1 MINKIKRVSV
11 LRKKRMCQCV
21 IGLLTILTCSF
32 SVADDA
38 DELAKQLSLL
48 ETFSGV
54 FEQTLADDKGVILQ
68 ESSGD
73 FFLQR
78 PGYFRW
84 ETKAPF
90 PQLLVSDLQ
99 SIWLY
104 DADLEQVT
112 VREYND
118 KVAATPA
125 ILFSGDVSKINQHYV
140 ISKQGEDSYRLTP
153 NNQHELFTQLTV
165 TFVNEQL
172 SEMSLQ
178 DSLGQTTL
186 FRFLDG
192 VYNQTISPELFDFTP
207 PEGTDIIVGN

>member
-1 MINKIKRVSV
+1 V
-11 LRKKRMCQCV
+11 LIKKRTCHYI
-21 IGLLTILTCSF
+21 IGLLAMAICSL
-32 SVADDA
+32 SMADDA

-54 FEQTLADDKGVILQ
+54 FEQTLADDKGIMLQ

-104 DADLEQVT
+104 DPDLEQVT
-112 VREYND
+112 VREYSD
-118 KVAATPA
+118 KIAATPA
-125 ILFSGDVSKINQHYV
+125 ILFSGDVSKINLHYV
-140 ISKQGEDSYRLTP
+140 ISLQEEGSYRLTP
-153 NNQHELFTQLTV
+153 KNQHELFTQLTV
-165 TFVNEQL
+165 TFTDTQL

-178 DSLGQTTL
+178 DSLGQTTR
-186 FRFLDG
+186 FRFLEG
-192 VYNQTISPELFDFTP
+192 VYNQVISPVLFEFTP
-207 PEGTDIIVGN
+207 PAGTDIIVGN